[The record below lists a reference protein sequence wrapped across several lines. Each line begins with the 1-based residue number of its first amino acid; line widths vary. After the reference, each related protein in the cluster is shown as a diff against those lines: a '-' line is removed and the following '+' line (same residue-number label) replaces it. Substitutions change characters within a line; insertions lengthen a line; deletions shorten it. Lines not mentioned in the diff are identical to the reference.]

1 MSLTGD
7 VIKQQIQNSANVDEF
22 CERLAEAITQNLEV
36 KLPPGVVIVQVSGS
50 AVGMPNPAPIPC
62 QVS

>member
-22 CERLAEAITQNLEV
+22 CEKLAQAITQNLEV
-36 KLPPGVVIVQVSGS
+36 KLPPGAVIVQVSGS